1 MKRYVIASD
10 LHGNLEAF
18 NVFKEDIRKR
28 GPIDGLILL
37 GDVIDYGPH
46 SNEVI
51 SGIKD
56 LDIPLVCNIRGNHE
70 YMAIS
75 GDREGL
81 ALEIGHGVAIH
92 TRETLIKESFDFI
105 ENVME
110 GDGFFEFELSGYR
123 CVAIHGSMENPY
135 WGKFDL
141 SEDLERYRDYDY
153 VFTGH
158 SHRPH
163 YFEKYFPA
171 DNPKYRNLK
180 RTVFINPGSLGQPRN
195 QCPLSQYT
203 ILDMPEGAVTFVRNS
218 YDIKEE
224 QKAFSNKVDDFYKNR
239 LEFGV

>member
-18 NVFKEDIRKR
+18 NVFKEDIKKR

-81 ALEIGHGVAIH
+81 ATEKGHGVAIL
-92 TRETLIKESFDFI
+92 TRNTLTDESFDFL
-105 ENVME
+105 ENTME

-135 WGKFDL
+135 WGKFDF

-158 SHRPH
+158 SHKPH
-163 YFEKYFPA
+163 FFEKYFPA

-180 RTVFINPGSLGQPRN
+180 KTVFINPGSIGQPRN
-195 QCPLSQYT
+195 QCPLTQYA
-203 ILDMPEGAVTFVRNS
+203 ILDMPEGAVSFIRKN
-218 YDIKEE
+218 YDIKKE
-224 QKAFSNKVDDFYKNR
+224 QEAFSDSIDSFYKTR
-239 LEFGV
+239 LELGL